1 MSPQTPRSSLVLGF
15 ALLAPPAVAAGLHL
29 LGDRV
34 TSTTAVLVLVLVVVA
49 TSASG
54 LRGAGLAAA
63 LSAGVW
69 FDFFLVEPRLSLT
82 IADPDEVETTVLLL
96 VTGLSVSEIALWGRR
111 QQARASRRSGY
122 LDGVLRTADVV
133 AAGPADPAGLAR
145 QVAGQLVDLLGA
157 ADCRFEP
164 AGRREGGTSA
174 TVLHRDGSVTRHGAP
189 LDVDRH
195 GLPTDDLVA
204 LDVGR
209 DGTRYGRFLLAASTR
224 VVRPSA
230 QQRRVAALL
239 ADQVAAAFAARGAP
253 PPVAR
258 ASGSR

>member
-1 MSPQTPRSSLVLGF
+1 MTAQTPRPSLVLGF
-15 ALLAPPAVAAGLHL
+15 AVLAPPAVAAGLHL

-34 TSTTAVLVLVLVVVA
+34 TATTAVLVLVLVVVA

-69 FDFFLVEPRLSLT
+69 FDFFLVAPRLSLT

-96 VTGLSVSEIALWGRR
+96 LTGLAVSEIALWGRR

-122 LDGVLRTADVV
+122 LDGVLRAADGA
-133 AAGPADPAGLAR
+133 AAGPADPADLAR
-145 QVAGQLVDLLGA
+145 QVARQVVDLLGV

-164 AGRREGGTSA
+164 AGGRDRATSA

-195 GLPTDDLVA
+195 GLPTDDLVT
-204 LDVGR
+204 LDVAH
-209 DGTRYGRFLLAASTR
+209 DGVRYGRFLLAASTR

-239 ADQVAAAFAARGAP
+239 ADQVAGAFAARGVPAR
-253 PPVAR
+253 VAGPAATR
-258 ASGSR
+258 

>member
-1 MSPQTPRSSLVLGF
+1 M
-15 ALLAPPAVAAGLHL
+15 
-29 LGDRV
+29 
-34 TSTTAVLVLVLVVVA
+34 
-49 TSASG
+49 
-54 LRGAGLAAA
+54 
-63 LSAGVW
+63 
-69 FDFFLVEPRLSLT
+69 
-82 IADPDEVETTVLLL
+82 
-96 VTGLSVSEIALWGRR
+96 
-111 QQARASRRSGY
+111 
-122 LDGVLRTADVV
+122 LRTADVV

-145 QVAGQLVDLLGA
+145 QVAGQLVDLLGV

-174 TVLHRDGSVTRHGAP
+174 TVLLCDGSVTRYGAP